1 MGEGIPD
8 YTGVFR
14 MYGGGVSYTAR
25 AIRCGDHLVVRIAD
39 EFIRNQGLREGDWV
53 TAHLNY
59 VGSLDERMMHLR
71 GILPEP
77 LRRLADEQGGEIPD
91 VLLLPSVYRSDLEK
105 WIQWLPEQI
114 REEARRRKEL
124 PKSLAMMKDGSVRA
138 IWRCGPDMMNSHLAE
153 A

>member
-1 MGEGIPD
+1 MGEGIHD

-14 MYGGGVSYTAR
+14 IYGGGVSYTAR

-39 EFIRNQGLREGDWV
+39 EFIRNWGLKEGDWV
-53 TAHLNY
+53 TVHLNY

-71 GILPEP
+71 GMLPEP

-91 VLLLPSVYRSDLEK
+91 VLLLPSVYKRDLEK
-105 WIQWLPEQI
+105 WIQWLPESI

-124 PKSLAMMKDGSVRA
+124 PKSLAMMKDGRV
-138 IWRCGPDMMNSHLAE
+138 IPFWRRG
-153 A
+153 